1 MSYDAV
7 IDTIQTVALLGVMAV
22 LCYLVYLL
30 KLQLASGVAALHAI
44 VKVQDELKTRLS
56 LLERERESR

>member
-22 LCYLVYLL
+22 LSYLVYLL
-30 KLQLASGVAALHAI
+30 RLELGSAVSALHAI
-44 VKVQDELKTRLS
+44 VKALDEVKARLNV
-56 LLERERESR
+56 LERERGR